1 MKNCRSHTIKRGS
14 RLWLYLASIVI
25 AIILGIL
32 AIVFFVTFLLY
43 RNGYLPPEKG
53 LLGGPLWIV
62 IVFGLLISAGISV
75 FVARKIMKP
84 IETLRS
90 SLRKVANGDF
100 SVRINEKS
108 RLTSIS
114 EMNAD
119 FNAMAK
125 ELSGIETLRTD
136 FVANVSHEFKTPL
149 SAIEGYATLL
159 QNPKITETRRQDYI
173 EKIISNTHALS
184 ALTGNIL
191 KLSKL
196 ENQDCITD
204 KRNFSLDEQL
214 RLVMLNLES
223 EWTAKK
229 IELDI
234 DLQDVTYYGNES
246 LLYLVW
252 YNLIGN
258 AIKFSP
264 EGGKIEIRLTEN
276 EGDITVTV
284 QDYGCGIGEEE
295 RKHIFDKFYQADR
308 AHSDNG
314 NGLGLAL
321 AKRIVTLCKG
331 EIFVESELNKGS
343 TFSVRLPL

>member
-1 MKNCRSHTIKRGS
+1 MKSCKSHAIKRS
-14 RLWLYLASIVI
+14 SLLWLYLASIVI
-25 AIILGIL
+25 AIILGVFAVI
-32 AIVFFVTFLLY
+32 FFVTFLLY
-43 RNGYLPPEKG
+43 QNGYLPPEKG

-75 FVARKIMKP
+75 FVAKKIMKP
-84 IETLRS
+84 IERLRS

-108 RLTSIS
+108 HLASIS
-114 EMNAD
+114 EMDAD
-119 FNAMAK
+119 FNAMVK
-125 ELSGIETLRTD
+125 ELSSIETLRTD

-159 QNPKITETRRQDYI
+159 QNPKITEERRQEYV

-184 ALTGNIL
+184 TLTGNIL

-204 KRNFSLDEQL
+204 KKEFSLDEQL

-234 DLQDVTYYGNES
+234 DLQDVIYYGNES

-264 EGGKIEIRLTEN
+264 ENGKIEIRLTAN
-276 EGDITVTV
+276 EGNITVAV
-284 QDYGCGIGEEE
+284 QDYGCGIGKEEQ
-295 RKHIFDKFYQADR
+295 KHIFDKFYQVDR
-308 AHSDNG
+308 AHSGNG

-321 AKRIVTLCKG
+321 VKRIVTLCNG
-331 EIFVESELNKGS
+331 EVFVESEPNQGS
-343 TFSVRLPL
+343 VFFVRL